1 MCAAD
6 SRIPQLIILCLTF
19 IRKDFDVANTKIS
32 QITID
37 YRGETQQFNT
47 ASLAANFLRQ
57 DRIKMG
63 WFHKIKASVDLM
75 MDDMISQTR
84 HLKGDKFRIM
94 KELEQLEDEIKQSN
108 A

>member
-1 MCAAD
+1 
-6 SRIPQLIILCLTF
+6 
-19 IRKDFDVANTKIS
+19 
-32 QITID
+32 
-37 YRGETQQFNT
+37 
-47 ASLAANFLRQ
+47 
-57 DRIKMG
+57 MG

-75 MDDMISQTR
+75 MDDRVSQTR

>member
-1 MCAAD
+1 M
-6 SRIPQLIILCLTF
+6 
-19 IRKDFDVANTKIS
+19 ANTKIG

-75 MDDMISQTR
+75 MDDRVSQTR

-94 KELEQLEDEIKQSN
+94 KELEQLEDEVKQSN

>member
-1 MCAAD
+1 MSMTD
-6 SRIPQLIILCLTF
+6 TTIG
-19 IRKDFDVANTKIS
+19 
-32 QITID
+32 QITLV

-75 MDDMISQTR
+75 MDDKVSQTR

-94 KELEQLEDEIKQSN
+94 KELEQLEDEIKQSS